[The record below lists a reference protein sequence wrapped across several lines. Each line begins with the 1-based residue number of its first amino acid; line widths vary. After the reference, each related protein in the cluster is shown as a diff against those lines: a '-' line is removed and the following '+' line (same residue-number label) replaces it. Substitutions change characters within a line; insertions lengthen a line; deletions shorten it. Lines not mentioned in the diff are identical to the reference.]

1 MYRSLI
7 PISEKTWTY
16 KQDWIY
22 ICVYR
27 EEGRRRMARLVKV
40 NFRETVN
47 VSMKMQCRRKF
58 RSITR
63 WMIFL
68 PVLSRLRIQEERIN
82 LSPQQKMKTFLL
94 PFRQVDF
101 ALLISFRDK
110 WGELDPPTPFLS
122 PNYNSTSKFLY
133 IIALYSFFSFFI
145 SYRIYN
151 YAKTE
156 FVSFSWIY
164 SSVSPAATTL
174 PQRGVLKERDGLQN
188 L

>member
-1 MYRSLI
+1 M
-7 PISEKTWTY
+7 
-16 KQDWIY
+16 
-22 ICVYR
+22 YR

-110 WGELDPPTPFLS
+110 WGELDPPILFLS
-122 PNYNSTSKFLY
+122 PNYNSTSNLVY
-133 IIALYSFFSFFI
+133 YSPLFFFFFFSFFI

>member
-1 MYRSLI
+1 
-7 PISEKTWTY
+7 
-16 KQDWIY
+16 
-22 ICVYR
+22 
-27 EEGRRRMARLVKV
+27 MARLVKV

-101 ALLISFRDK
+101 ALLIPFRDK
-110 WGELDPPTPFLS
+110 WGELEPSPPLS
-122 PNYNSTSKFLY
+122 FPPITIQLRILY
-133 IIALYSFFSFFI
+133 IIALYSFFSFFLFLFLI
-145 SYRIYN
+145 ACIITRKRNSSPFLGYTR
-151 YAKTE
+151 AFPLRLPLSLSEE
-156 FVSFSWIY
+156 F
-164 SSVSPAATTL
+164 
-174 PQRGVLKERDGLQN
+174 
-188 L
+188 